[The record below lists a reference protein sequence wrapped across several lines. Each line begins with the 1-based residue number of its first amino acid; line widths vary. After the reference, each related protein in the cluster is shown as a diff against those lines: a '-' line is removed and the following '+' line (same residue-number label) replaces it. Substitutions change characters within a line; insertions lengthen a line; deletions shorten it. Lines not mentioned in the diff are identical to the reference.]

1 MFNFKG
7 IINKVQIRRYE
18 AMSGFLGGCLAN
30 IADISRSITTMIG
43 IQLVMDETSTS
54 LITAENR
61 VEQSLADMRNIYVP
75 IDAAK
80 KMCEYLEGFHT
91 NL

>member
-1 MFNFKG
+1 
-7 IINKVQIRRYE
+7 
-18 AMSGFLGGCLAN
+18 
-30 IADISRSITTMIG
+30 
-43 IQLVMDETSTS
+43 
-54 LITAENR
+54 
-61 VEQSLADMRNIYVP
+61 MRNIYVP

>member
-1 MFNFKG
+1 
-7 IINKVQIRRYE
+7 
-18 AMSGFLGGCLAN
+18 MSGFLGGCLAN

-43 IQLVMDETSTS
+43 IQLVMDETSKS
-54 LITAENR
+54 LVTAENR